1 MKNVLVLLSV
11 IALLFMTAC
20 NEAKDSPK
28 GEANAQKK
36 TLRLACVAYNEPE
49 VQAGVKALEGMGYKV
64 EVIVLQNATIM
75 FEALDNNEI
84 DASLHAH
91 KPWTVSYNNTKSKNI
106 VMLMPYIHKNVF
118 GMFSTRHKNVSEI
131 KEGASIAIPQDESNM
146 GRSLSLLQE
155 LGFIKLKSG
164 VTNPTDIDIE
174 SNIKKIEIT
183 KLDAQQVIS
192 AIRDVDAVCNA
203 KLYLVSNKVTDYTE
217 LAQSGDLDK
226 FGVGFTVANVNKD
239 APWTR
244 DLIKAYT
251 SEEVRGVINALYKG
265 GSVPGF

>member
-91 KPWTVSYNNTKSKNI
+91 KPWTDSYNNTKSKNI

-146 GRSLSLLQE
+146 GRSLFLLQE

-174 SNIKKIEIT
+174 SNIKKIGSST
-183 KLDAQQVIS
+183 
-192 AIRDVDAVCNA
+192 RDVEI
-203 KLYLVSNKVTDYTE
+203 SF
-217 LAQSGDLDK
+217 LDS
-226 FGVGFTVANVNKD
+226 
-239 APWTR
+239 P
-244 DLIKAYT
+244 
-251 SEEVRGVINALYKG
+251 S
-265 GSVPGF
+265 